1 MALEDLERLKEKV
14 DKDPN
19 SKLFFPLAE
28 EYKKVGMLDEAIDV
42 LMKGLNS
49 QPDYMSARVSLGKI
63 YLEKS
68 MVNEA
73 RAEFEKVINS
83 KPDNLY
89 AHRKLAEIYRNLGE
103 RDKALEEFRMVLTL
117 NPLDEDAARTITEIE
132 KELTVQSG
140 ITDTTFPILQE
151 VKLSDVSLAEEV
163 SDNDKE
169 EVKAQE
175 EGIKEEFKEIQ
186 EIEKFEDTAIE
197 TAEQR
202 EEMTSSFE
210 DLLRESDL
218 YIAQGRYKEAMDIY
232 MKLLSIEPGNV
243 SVLQRTEELKALMK
257 LLGKDKDE
265 LIARLGNFLNG
276 IRKRRDEVL
285 KNL

>member
-1 MALEDLERLKEKV
+1 MALEDLKRLKEKV

-83 KPDNLY
+83 KPDNLF

-117 NPLDEDAARTITEIE
+117 NPLDEDTVRTITEIE

-151 VKLSDVSLAEEV
+151 VKLSDVSLAGEV

-169 EVKAQE
+169 EMKAQG

-285 KNL
+285 KK

>member
-42 LMKGLNS
+42 LMKGLHS

-73 RAEFEKVINS
+73 RAEFGKVINS
-83 KPDNLY
+83 KPDNLF

-175 EGIKEEFKEIQ
+175 EGIKEEFKKIQ

-197 TAEQR
+197 IAEQR

-285 KNL
+285 KK

>member
-83 KPDNLY
+83 KPDNLFT
-89 AHRKLAEIYRNLGE
+89 HRKLAEIYRNLGE

-117 NPLDEDAARTITEIE
+117 NPLDEDTVRTITEIE

-151 VKLSDVSLAEEV
+151 EQPSD
-163 SDNDKE
+163 
-169 EVKAQE
+169 
-175 EGIKEEFKEIQ
+175 
-186 EIEKFEDTAIE
+186 
-197 TAEQR
+197 
-202 EEMTSSFE
+202 FE

-257 LLGKDKDE
+257 LLGKGKDE
-265 LIARLGNFLNG
+265 LIARLSNFLNG

>member
-19 SKLFFPLAE
+19 SNLFFPLAE

-42 LMKGLNS
+42 LMKGLHS

-83 KPDNLY
+83 KPDNLF

-117 NPLDEDAARTITEIE
+117 NPLDEDTVRTITEIE

-151 VKLSDVSLAEEV
+151 VKLSDVSLAGEV

-169 EVKAQE
+169 EMKAQG

-285 KNL
+285 KK

>member
-1 MALEDLERLKEKV
+1 MAQEDLERLKEKV

-28 EYKKVGMLDEAIDV
+28 EYKKAGMLDEAIDV

-83 KPDNLY
+83 KPDNLFV
-89 AHRKLAEIYRNLGE
+89 HRKLAEIYRNLGE

-117 NPLDEDAARTITEIE
+117 NPLDEDTVRTITEIE

-151 VKLSDVSLAEEV
+151 EQPSDVSLTEEV
-163 SDNDKE
+163 SDKE

-175 EGIKEEFKEIQ
+175 EGIKEGFKEIQ
-186 EIEKFEDTAIE
+186 EIENLEDTARE
-197 TAEQR
+197 TEKQR

-218 YIAQGRYKEAMDIY
+218 YIAQGKYTEAMDIY

-257 LLGKDKDE
+257 LIGKDKEE
-265 LIARLGNFLNG
+265 LIARLNNFLNG